1 MHEKLGGCSHDQ
13 PPWKSEMI
21 DTNDIY
27 HVIGAFVNSSSRHAL
42 SHRAAVDGF
51 DFGEQAR
58 QAAGVVE

>member
-1 MHEKLGGCSHDQ
+1 
-13 PPWKSEMI
+13 MI